1 MLATRRRESC
11 GRASHPARPALCN
24 PQEIAFRPAFGLPR
38 GPKRDFLCRAGLQAR
53 KRSRTDATDGI
64 PARKR
69 KEAADSMKAGA
80 KMEQV
85 AFSCHPPVLCNSLSW
100 SFVASESEHT
110 ICPLCLP
117 PPPARRRPNRPRLGR
132 GHAPRSPRG
141 NPYAARAAPHPEYPG
156 RSGLIRALICAA
168 RPSRRLPYR
177 SPISRC
183 PHRKGGARV
192 ETMRCHI
199 VT

>member
-53 KRSRTDATDGI
+53 KRSRTDAADGI

-117 PPPARRRPNRPRLGR
+117 PARTQETKPPSPRPRTRAPLAPGQPLRRSRRTPPRIPRALRAHPRPTMRRTPFPTPALPFTNQPLPSPQGR
-132 GHAPRSPRG
+132 G
-141 NPYAARAAPHPEYPG
+141 
-156 RSGLIRALICAA
+156 
-168 RPSRRLPYR
+168 
-177 SPISRC
+177 
-183 PHRKGGARV
+183 
-192 ETMRCHI
+192 
-199 VT
+199 